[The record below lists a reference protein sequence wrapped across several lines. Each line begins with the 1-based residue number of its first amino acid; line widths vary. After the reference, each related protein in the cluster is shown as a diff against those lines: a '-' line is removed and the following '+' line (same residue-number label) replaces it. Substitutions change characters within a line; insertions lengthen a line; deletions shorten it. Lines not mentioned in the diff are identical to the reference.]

1 MTVTPEIY
9 MWLSV
14 IRLVLTAVIVIEIA
28 VRAIVRELKRG
39 KR

>member
-1 MTVTPEIY
+1 

-14 IRLVLTAVIVIEIA
+14 IRLLLTAVVVIAIA

-39 KR
+39 K